1 MAVYAL
7 ILQDG
12 EDLDIIDSWGPFATK
27 RAAKKRAEELNKD
40 YYLDV
45 ARSQGDCLNLK
56 YYDKMVWNVSDMADS
71 DCGNYYA
78 VIKLRK

>member
-7 ILQDG
+7 ILLDV

-45 ARSQGDCLNLK
+45 ARSEGDCLNLK
-56 YYDKMVWNVSDMADS
+56 YYDKLDWCDGTAES
-71 DCGNYYA
+71 DCGNYYTI
-78 VIKLRK
+78 IKLRQ